1 MLKIPYG
8 KDLVVDF
15 PLITAGGTEFA
26 AAAPASVAAGDATVA
41 HTRLAS
47 ANISGKTVT
56 FTSGGTYEIK
66 PGDTITG
73 ATSAA
78 TAVVMGVRLTSG
90 TFAAGTAAGELFVR
104 SDTGTFQAENL
115 DVGANLNVATID
127 AALDAAGLFAF
138 IAAKRFAA
146 GVPGTQLEG
155 ARGLINIID
164 ATATELW
171 EDTQIPFET
180 YDHPLAADPQG
191 CLFRGTATA
200 VAAGTLTAEDL
211 DDGYVRHLSAEAG
224 AAVGQLLYI
233 ESATTGAGQAIAIA
247 SYVHSTRDYTL
258 LHNFGVTP
266 TGTVVYKIYN
276 ALARSP
282 AHIVASNDVD
292 FTATQKTYVPTTTAK
307 TVIDLFA
314 AVLDQSTGQLDAGS
328 FAAGA
333 IAAAGIASDA
343 FTLAKFATDL
353 KARLLASA
361 SVTRVDAREAAA
373 VDGAVAT
380 DAGNAATGFEVDT
393 SVGADVRVGVLRLTS
408 GALAGEARLVSWTG
422 TTIAVLSHSG
432 MPTALKQ
439 FSATPADAVTF
450 EFRPL

>member
-211 DDGYVRHLSAEAG
+211 DDGYVRHLSADAG

-247 SYVHSTRDYTL
+247 SYVHSTRVYTL

-276 ALARSP
+276 SLTRSP
-282 AHIVASNDVD
+282 AHIVAATSGSLQTEITSGLAVNPPGLKKNTLVED
-292 FTATQKTYVPTTTAK
+292 FSFPMRDADGALLTGLTVTVQIQKDGGAFAGLTGSIAEVGTTGVYQVTTSPAITATEMNADQVVIKATA
-307 TVIDLFA
+307 T
-314 AVLDQSTGQLDAGS
+314 
-328 FAAGA
+328 
-333 IAAAGIASDA
+333 
-343 FTLAKFATDL
+343 
-353 KARLLASA
+353 
-361 SVTRVDAREAAA
+361 
-373 VDGAVAT
+373 GAVAT
-380 DAGNAATGFEVDT
+380 VVQIYTE
-393 SVGADVRVGVLRLTS
+393 
-408 GALAGEARLVSWTG
+408 
-422 TTIAVLSHSG
+422 
-432 MPTALKQ
+432 P
-439 FSATPADAVTF
+439 
-450 EFRPL
+450 